1 MQKLKDKYHDDDP
14 SFHSVVVLTT
24 NAINGK
30 QKSPTLTS
38 KPVYCCLKRNLSLI
52 KKALK
57 SFQREPMTCNFV
69 NLALYRIHYN
79 VGRNWNENLI
89 DRRKYKWMMHKFF
102 ESLLSSNILVDY

>member
-38 KPVYCCLKRNLSLI
+38 KPVYCSLKRNLSLI

-57 SFQREPMTCNFV
+57 SFHREPMTCNFV
-69 NLALYRIHYN
+69 
-79 VGRNWNENLI
+79 
-89 DRRKYKWMMHKFF
+89 
-102 ESLLSSNILVDY
+102 ILVLCNPL